1 MKNLQDQDL
10 KLQNRTAHTIK
21 TTTTPEVSKYIVIH
35 LNDREQ
41 VVAFPHAIKHV
52 EAFDAV
58 KRQHPTAKAIS
69 AGFYLYD
76 DGALW
81 TGGISDTLNLV
92 SRNLDHGL
100 VMEFLTNGERYQW
113 ELSTTN

>member
-1 MKNLQDQDL
+1 MNTQTNNFRLL
-10 KLQNRTAHTIK
+10 NRKANSTK
-21 TTTTPEVSKYIVIH
+21 PTPEVSKYIVIQ

-58 KRQHPTAKAIS
+58 KRQHPTAKAVS

-100 VMEFLTNGERYQW
+100 VMEFLTGGDRYQW
-113 ELSTTN
+113 QFTTTT